1 MEDEYGV
8 SLLVFDGCLSIQ
20 HMVVR
25 MGIKDMIGMLSLKA
39 ESV

>member
-20 HMVVR
+20 QLVDG
-25 MGIKDMIGMLSLKA
+25 MGIKDMIGMFSLKA

>member
-8 SLLVFDGCLSIQ
+8 SLLVFDGCFSIQ
-20 HMVVR
+20 QSVVR
-25 MGIKDMIGMLSLKA
+25 MGIKDMIGVFSLKV